1 MFYPSSTFMQ
11 EIQQLTVLNKK
22 KHITSSEIVAYFDNI
37 EKTDE

>member
-22 KHITSSEIVAYFDNI
+22 NITSIEIVAYFDNI

>member
-22 KHITSSEIVAYFDNI
+22 HITSIEIVAYFDNTK
-37 EKTDE
+37 KT